1 MSASLA
7 DLGAAEV
14 IVRLSRREI
23 TAEALVSACLE
34 RIAAEEPRVGA
45 FEHLDPEGALAAA
58 RRIDALDPRPPL
70 AGLPIGVKDI
80 FDTADQPT
88 ERGSPAFRGRRPA
101 RDAAAVARLRA
112 AGAIVLGKT
121 VTTELAFFSPG
132 KTRNPHDPSRTPGG
146 SSSGSAAAVAAG
158 MVPAALGTQT
168 AGSVIRPASFCGV
181 VGMKPTHGVVS
192 MEDVSPFAPSLDTF
206 GLFVRDVEAL
216 PLLLH
221 AAGMPF
227 ARPVLHGAP
236 RIALCRTEQWPLA
249 EASTR
254 ALVEGAAQALA
265 RAGATVEEAELGPE
279 HAGLA
284 EAQRTIMAAEAART
298 LREIR
303 ERQGARLSKILLDFL
318 AEGDRVTREREEAA
332 RALADR
338 ARAALPALFERHD
351 ALLTASA
358 IGEAPPGLAS
368 TGDPAFNRIWTLL
381 GMPCVTLP
389 AGLGPAGLPVGVQLV
404 GLPRRD
410 GDLVTTAA
418 WVAAALRAA
427 QPAPS
432 PGRRG

>member
-1 MSASLA
+1 VSASLA
-7 DLGAAEV
+7 DLGAADA
-14 IVRLSRREI
+14 ILRLSRREI

-34 RIAAEEPRVGA
+34 RIAAEEPRIGA

-58 RRIDALDPRPPL
+58 RRIDAQDSRPPL

-80 FDTADQPT
+80 FDTVDMPT

-112 AGAIVLGKT
+112 AGAIVVGKT

-158 MVPAALGTQT
+158 MVPAALGSQT
-168 AGSVIRPASFCGV
+168 AGSIIRPASFCGV

-206 GLFVRDVEAL
+206 GLLVRDVEAL

-227 ARPVLHGAP
+227 ARTALDGAP

-249 EASTR
+249 EPSTQ
-254 ALVEGAAQALA
+254 ALVEGAARALA

-279 HAGLA
+279 HQGLA
-284 EAQRTIMAAEAART
+284 DAQRTIMAAEAART

-303 ERQGARLSKILLDFL
+303 EQHGADLSKVLLDFL
-318 AEGDRVTREREEAA
+318 AEGDRVTRDREEAA
-332 RALADR
+332 RARADR
-338 ARAALPALFERHD
+338 ALAALPSLFERFD
-351 ALLTASA
+351 ALLTPSA

-381 GMPCVTLP
+381 GTPCISLP
-389 AGLGPAGLPVGVQLV
+389 AARGPAGLPVGIQLV

-410 GDLVTTAA
+410 GELVSAAA
-418 WVAAALRAA
+418 WVMAALRAA
-427 QPAPS
+427 APAAAPER
-432 PGRRG
+432 PG